1 MASILSPSI
10 FSDNS
15 HYHRH
20 HQNYLP
26 FSHNPFTKLT
36 NLSLPKPPLSPL
48 LISKSRFPN
57 RHFSHSSEATT
68 TSSNPS
74 SSLHDPFRKSKFLSN
89 EELEKLKFLENFI
102 YTCELP
108 TGILYVRV
116 MKSEELD
123 ITVQLLS
130 ESFAESMLLPS
141 GFVKFLGFLVK
152 QYLIERRELMPHTAT
167 LIGFY
172 RGAEDGIGGE
182 GELAGTVEVAFNKR
196 GANASPPT
204 PTPPKNSPY
213 VCNMTVKKP
222 LRRSGFS
229 AGSLDPRRGIGWHLL
244 KASEE
249 LISQM
254 SSSKDVYL
262 HCRMIDL
269 APFNMYTKA
278 GYNIVQTDS
287 FLILLTLQRRKHLMR
302 KEIPVSN
309 SQPETN
315 ILDSE
320 EEFLLEQTCGDQ
332 NVSC

>member
-1 MASILSPSI
+1 MATTLSLSI
-10 FSDNS
+10 FLDT
-15 HYHRH
+15 HHHRH
-20 HQNYLP
+20 QQNYLP
-26 FSHNPFTKLT
+26 FSHKPLNQLT
-36 NLSLPKPPLSPL
+36 DLSLPKTSLSPL
-48 LISKSRFPN
+48 LISKSHFLNPQ
-57 RHFSHSSEATT
+57 FSHSSEVPT
-68 TSSNPS
+68 TSSSTPS
-74 SSLHDPFRKSKFLSN
+74 SYLQNPLRKGKFLSN

-108 TGILYVRV
+108 TGVLYVRV
-116 MKSEELD
+116 MKPEELD
-123 ITVQLLS
+123 ITVRLLS

-141 GFVKFLGFLVK
+141 GYVKFLGFLVK
-152 QYLIERRELMPHTAT
+152 QYLIERKSLIPHTAT

-172 RGAEDGIGGE
+172 RCAEDEFGGE
-182 GELAGTVEVAFNKR
+182 GELAGTVEVSFDKR

-222 LRRSGFS
+222 LRR
-229 AGSLDPRRGIGWHLL
+229 RGIGWHLL

-262 HCRMIDL
+262 HCRIIDL

-287 FLILLTLQRRKHLMR
+287 ILILLTLQRRKHLMR
-302 KEIPVSN
+302 KGLPMSN
-309 SQPETN
+309 NQPETN
-315 ILDSE
+315 ILDSN
-320 EEFLLEQTCGDQ
+320 EEFP
-332 NVSC
+332 S